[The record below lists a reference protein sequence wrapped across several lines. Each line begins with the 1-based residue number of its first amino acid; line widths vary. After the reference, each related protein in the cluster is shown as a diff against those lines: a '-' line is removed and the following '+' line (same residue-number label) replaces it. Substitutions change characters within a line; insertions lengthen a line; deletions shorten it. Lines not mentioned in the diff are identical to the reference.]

1 MSADFLFLAFPS
13 VNPPLRFWLLLAGM
27 AVGYTVL
34 MKANPIREALRDG
47 ARCLRRYPALW
58 ITLAVLGVC
67 YAGFQQVGVRLLD
80 NLFLPRGESV
90 FTWTQPWSLPHVAQ
104 AQAAHSAMLPAAE
117 SVAGLFN
124 NLIATFPF
132 SVLAAV
138 LLLVNWR
145 GHHGVLNQALRRRY
159 GAWGWA
165 LYGVLTASAL
175 ATLVKTFILYA
186 GLPAL
191 GRWIPEGTLFPAAF
205 AIERLSFVFEYL
217 LGVGIQV
224 YLILLADTWVRGV
237 DFDPEALF
245 NFAIR
250 RSAAVMKWAVVVLA
264 LSGLL
269 IDLPLLAATLPP
281 FSHQPGAAVTAVIG
295 YVTHVARPVLA
306 GFLILFSTLQITLV
320 FHSESLRR
328 ALRDHARFLRRN
340 AVALVWFL
348 VIALVHFYAFHFA
361 DQALKLGLGEATG
374 AGLAWQL
381 VAPLPEALLA
391 AWLLAS
397 WVCLFQ
403 KLRKA
408 GEHTEEG
415 IAF

>member
-1 MSADFLFLAFPS
+1 M
-13 VNPPLRFWLLLAGM
+13 NPHLHFWLPIAGM
-27 AVGYTVL
+27 AAGYGLL
-34 MKANPIREALRDG
+34 MALNPVRKPLRDG
-47 ARCLRRYPALW
+47 ARCLRRFPALW

-67 YAGFQQVGVRLLD
+67 YAGFQHVGVRLLE
-80 NLFLPRGESV
+80 NFFLPKEETA
-90 FTWTQPWSLPHVAQ
+90 FAWAQPWALPYAFRVEA
-104 AQAAHSAMLPAAE
+104 ARQAALPAVE

-132 SVLAAV
+132 SVAAAV

-145 GHHGVLNQALRRRY
+145 GGHGVLNQALRRRY
-159 GAWGWA
+159 GGWGWA

-175 ATLVKTFILYA
+175 ATLLKPFVLYA

-191 GRWIPEGTLFPAAF
+191 ARWMPEHLLFPASF
-205 AIERLSFVFEYL
+205 AIDRLSFVFEYL

-237 DFDPEALF
+237 GFDPEELF
-245 NFAIR
+245 RFAIR

-269 IDLPLLAATLPP
+269 IDLPLFAATLPP
-281 FSHQPGAAVTAVIG
+281 FWPAAFPTVTA
-295 YVTHVARPVLA
+295 YVSAVARPALA
-306 GFLILFSTLQITLV
+306 GFLIAFSTLQITLV
-320 FHSESLRR
+320 FHSESLRH

-340 AVALVWFL
+340 AVPMAWFL
-348 VIALVHFYAFHFA
+348 VIALVHFYGFHWA
-361 DQALKLGLGEATG
+361 SQALRLGLGETTG

-381 VAPLPEALLA
+381 AAPLPEALLA

-403 KLRKA
+403 KLRA
-408 GEHTEEG
+408 EGERAEEG

>member
-1 MSADFLFLAFPS
+1 MSADFLFLAFHS
-13 VNPPLRFWLLLAGM
+13 VNPHLRFWLLLAGM
-27 AVGYTVL
+27 VAGYAVL
-34 MKANPIREALRDG
+34 MAANPIREALRDG

-90 FTWTQPWSLPHVAQ
+90 FQWTQPWSLPHAAQ
-104 AQAAHSAMLPAAE
+104 AEAARSAMLPAAE

-145 GHHGVLNQALRRRY
+145 GHHRVLNQALRRRY

-237 DFDPEALF
+237 DFDPEELL

-340 AVALVWFL
+340 GLSLVWFL
-348 VIALVHFYAFHFA
+348 AIAMVHFYAFHFA

-381 VAPLPEALLA
+381 TAPLPEALLA

-403 KLRKA
+403 KLRAA
-408 GEHTEEG
+408 GARAEEE